1 MPDWVSRFREIIR
14 LHWGGKV
21 AALVLAIATWYGIQ
35 SVINFET
42 RIREVPVNL
51 LLPEG
56 WATLDRSASTVD
68 IVFRGSQEDIR
79 YLNRDQIRIELDLRQ
94 KILNGTNLLTRFK
107 ILPKNVSAPN
117 AVRPIQIRPAE
128 ITVSLDRQE
137 EKTVPVK
144 ADFQGS
150 PAEEFE
156 VERWACAPTAV
167 TLSGPRSRLLKIESV
182 ATAPI
187 DLEGRTK
194 SFRKTRVP
202 VQLPPETM
210 LVEPN
215 AGQVAVDVIMG
226 ERTTT
231 RVWPGVPVNVLTGP
245 GPREPLQ
252 VTPSEVTVSV
262 RGRAEVLK
270 KMDARAI
277 RVYADGSE
285 VEKSG
290 TYDLPLRVHAP
301 PGLVVFEMVPAV
313 VKITLGDR

>member
-1 MPDWVSRFREIIR
+1 MPDWVSRLRDILQR
-14 LHWGGKV
+14 HWGGKV
-21 AALVLAIATWYGIQ
+21 AAVVLATATWYGIQ

-51 LLPEG
+51 VLPDG

-79 YLNRDQIRIELDLRQ
+79 FLNRDQVKVELDLRQ
-94 KILNGTNLLTRFK
+94 KVLNGTNLLTRVK
-107 ILPKNVSAPN
+107 ILPKHVNAPS

-150 PAEEFE
+150 PAEEYE

-167 TLSGPRSRLLKIESV
+167 AISGPRSRLLRIESV
-182 ATAPI
+182 TTAPI

-202 VQLPPETM
+202 VQLPPETV
-210 LVEPN
+210 LVESSP
-215 AGQVAVDVIMG
+215 GQVTVEVTMG

-231 RVWPGVPVNVLTGP
+231 EVWPGVPVDVLTAP
-245 GPREPLQ
+245 GPREHVQ
-252 VTPSEVTVSV
+252 VVPTEVTVSV

-270 KMDARAI
+270 KMDARDI

-290 TYDLPLRVHAP
+290 AYDLPVRVHAP
-301 PGLVVFEMVPAV
+301 PALAVFKIDPAV
-313 VKITLGDR
+313 VRVTLGDR